1 MILVMETQYREN
13 YGAHNWD
20 GVGACP
26 QYWKNKGGS
35 SYLIPMGSSINA
47 AALGQVLAVAAE
59 RLERHTDF
67 EEEFIIGWHIESD
80 DYVPEDER
88 LQLEYDGGHITY
100 PSPRLDPVTFER
112 TNPRYVP
119 SPAMEAFLMQ
129 QG

>member
-1 MILVMETQYREN
+1 MPKYRIERTEMVTRIWVVDAETEED
-13 YGAHNWD
+13 ALD
-20 GVGACP
+20 
-26 QYWKNKGGS
+26 
-35 SYLIPMGSSINA
+35 SYPN
-47 AALGQVLAVAAE
+47 E
-59 RLERHTDF
+59 EPDF